1 MWFLGGV
8 IVGLLLLIL
17 FDVVDAVYSSQTRY
31 PGDALTLAVGL
42 ISIVAVVVFY
52 GFFISAIVFFCMWL
66 HRVVRNMPS
75 LGSPDPRWSPARA
88 VVYCFVPILNLLHP
102 FWSVLDAWRG
112 ADPSRRW
119 TDLSTRRAMR
129 PPALLGG
136 WWALWL
142 IGGVLSRIS
151 FYMSSGAG
159 GSLVDVVAN
168 VVIIGAA
175 VLAILVVR
183 DLTARQEYKQGLIS
197 TGQLV

>member
-17 FDVVDAVYSSQTRY
+17 FDVVDAVYSSQARY

-119 TDLSTRRAMR
+119 TDLSTRRAIR
-129 PPALLGG
+129 PSALLGG

-151 FYMSSGAG
+151 FYMSSSAG

-168 VVIIGAA
+168 VAIIGAA

-183 DLTARQEYKQGLIS
+183 DVTARQEYKQGLIS

>member
-88 VVYCFVPILNLLHP
+88 VVYCFVPILNLFHP

-112 ADPSRRW
+112 ADSSRRW
-119 TDLSTRRAMR
+119 TDLSTRRAIR
-129 PPALLGG
+129 PSALLGG

-142 IGGVLSRIS
+142 IGGILSRIS

-168 VVIIGAA
+168 VAIIGAA

-183 DLTARQEYKQGLIS
+183 DLTTRQEYKQGLIS